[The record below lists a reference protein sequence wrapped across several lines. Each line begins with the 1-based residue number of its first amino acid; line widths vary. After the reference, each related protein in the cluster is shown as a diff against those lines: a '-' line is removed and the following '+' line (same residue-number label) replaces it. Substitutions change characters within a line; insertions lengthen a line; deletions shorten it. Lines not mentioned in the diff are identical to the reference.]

1 MEWIDLGPDQAGI
14 KTMFARHMV
23 VRRHETV
30 SNLTKGPWFDADN
43 RNIVVE
49 DCLIANNDGD
59 GIWSE
64 INPDGVT
71 FRDCVIAHNQFTGV
85 VIANSEHLIIEN
97 NKIFGNNW
105 QQLGMWEPDEYM
117 DIEEDFLDLVSH
129 NLVLKNN
136 WIVSETSSEK
146 LLSWQGWSGLY
157 STMNPDISMVLRSQA
172 IRRSS

>member
-1 MEWIDLGPDQAGI
+1 
-14 KTMFARHMV
+14 MV

-105 QQLGMWEPDEYM
+105 QQLGIWEPDEYM
-117 DIEEDFLDLVSH
+117 DIEKDFLDLVSH

-136 WIVSETSSEK
+136 WIVSKTSSEK

>member
-157 STMNPDISMVLRSQA
+157 STMNPDISTVLRSQA